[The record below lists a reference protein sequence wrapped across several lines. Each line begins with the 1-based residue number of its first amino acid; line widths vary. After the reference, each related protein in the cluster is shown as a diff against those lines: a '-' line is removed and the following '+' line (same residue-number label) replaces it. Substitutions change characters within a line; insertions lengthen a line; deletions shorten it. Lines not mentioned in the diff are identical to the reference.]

1 MLWLLP
7 VRWLMK
13 VGFMAAPGAMWCL
26 SLESLGL
33 QPSGTCWSSL
43 LDSSW
48 TAVLH
53 AVLGRCATMALAS
66 HPTSTWPALFAGHL
80 PQHLWGVQ
88 VQLGQE
94 STAAQRLATYDS
106 LMAAQPN
113 DRFSTLWWWVH
124 SRTLQNSSGG
134 IVRFTDAFGSQ
145 LAWSSPAGLL

>member
-88 VQLGQE
+88 VQLGKLTGFLPYKLLDPTRLPQRKPGGGLPPVPARGYQE
-94 STAAQRLATYDS
+94 LVG
-106 LMAAQPN
+106 QPVKVKV
-113 DRFSTLWWWVH
+113 TQV
-124 SRTLQNSSGG
+124 GACVCG
-134 IVRFTDAFGSQ
+134 V
-145 LAWSSPAGLL
+145 